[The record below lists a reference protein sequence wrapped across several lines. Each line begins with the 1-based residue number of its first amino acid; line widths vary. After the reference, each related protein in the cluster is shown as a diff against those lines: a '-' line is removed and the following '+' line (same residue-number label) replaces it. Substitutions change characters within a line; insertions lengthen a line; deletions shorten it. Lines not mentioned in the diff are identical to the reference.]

1 MTTSFPKESPQNV
14 PSPSSPR
21 KAPHS
26 VGATG
31 GGRDWVLRRYGMSP
45 RPCKPP
51 YLRLQRLGRPP
62 GYPHT
67 VENRVTAR
75 GADYS
80 QCWASCLGD
89 CEGVISHEHL
99 ISECLFPDGGIM
111 VQGLDWCKDAPN
123 SIPIKSFTGKILCE
137 RHNNGLSEV
146 DAAVKQSLDTLREAA
161 ILFIAREKVR
171 ARHWALKSFNADM
184 LLLERWCLKTLINF
198 NQHDGFPIDPEAPEP
213 HKPTKELVEVAFGL
227 KRFADPSG
235 LYVIFR
241 SGDQFTLNEGDF
253 SISTMRMGERLAGA
267 EFSLWGVPFFLNLLS
282 TPYPMHGAKLL
293 RHNIEYCFQTF
304 DDKGRSVK
312 SHLVKFTYPRD

>member
-1 MTTSFPKESPQNV
+1 M
-14 PSPSSPR
+14 
-21 KAPHS
+21 
-26 VGATG
+26 
-31 GGRDWVLRRYGMSP
+31 
-45 RPCKPP
+45 
-51 YLRLQRLGRPP
+51 RLQRLGAPS

-67 VENRVTAR
+67 VENRVTVQS
-75 GADYS
+75 ADYS

-99 ISECLFPDGGIM
+99 ISECLFPDGGIT
-111 VQGLDWCKDAPN
+111 VQGFDWCKDAPR
-123 SIPIKSFTGKILCE
+123 SINIKTFTGKVLCE
-137 RHNNGLSEV
+137 KHNNGLSEV
-146 DAAVKQSLDTLREAA
+146 DAAVKQSLDTLRDAVS
-161 ILFIAREKVR
+161 LFMAREKVR
-171 ARHWALKSFNADM
+171 ARHWAVKSFNADM

-213 HKPTKELVEVAFGL
+213 HKPTQELVEVAFGL

-282 TPYPMHGAKLL
+282 IPVPMHDAKLL
-293 RHNIEYCFQTF
+293 RHNIEHCFQTF
-304 DDKGRSVK
+304 DDKRRPVK
-312 SHLVKFTYPRD
+312 SHTVTFTYAGD